1 MLRLLQQDAYSYLKV
16 QGTVPALPDAGLDTP
31 VQVPTSLGLPAE
43 PPQLPKCHYSLTQA
57 GEVQNVDAPGQPALA
72 SS

>member
-1 MLRLLQQDAYSYLKV
+1 MLTSLQKDAHSCLKV
-16 QGTVPALPDAGLDTP
+16 LGTVPALPDTGLGTP

-43 PPQLPKCHYSLTQA
+43 PPPVAKMPLKQA
-57 GEVQNVDAPGQPALA
+57 GEVQNVDTPGQPALA